1 MPPQEIVVGITGGI
15 AAFKAAEV
23 VSTLA
28 QEGYGVT
35 VVMTRFAQEFVGP
48 LTFQTLSGNRVV
60 TGYTVDPGDYTP
72 THISLAQ
79 RASLLLVAP
88 ATANIIGKM
97 AHGVA
102 DDILTTLFLAVTC
115 PVVVAPAMNE
125 NMYGNPA
132 VRDNISL
139 LKKRGIEIIEP
150 EAGRLACGTEG
161 LGRLAGPSKIIE
173 VVHRALARSAK

>member
-1 MPPQEIVVGITGGI
+1 MPPQEIVVGVTGGI
-15 AAFKAAEV
+15 AACKAAEV

-28 QEGYGVT
+28 REGHSVT
-35 VVMTRFAQEFVGP
+35 VVMTRFAQEFIGP
-48 LTFQTLSGNRVV
+48 LTFQTLSGNSVI
-60 TGYTVDPGDYTP
+60 TGYTVGPEDYTP

-97 AHGVA
+97 AHGIA
-102 DDILTTLFLAVTC
+102 DDILTTLLLAVTC
-115 PVVVAPAMNE
+115 PVIIAPAMNE
-125 NMYGNPA
+125 NMYKNPV

-139 LKKRGIEIIEP
+139 LKKRGIGIIEP

-161 LGRLAGPSKIIE
+161 LGRLAEPSRIIE
-173 VVHRALARSAK
+173 VVRRALARSAK